1 MTIKPSSD
9 ISNLPPT
16 LSLFRYSDCISV
28 SNFKLYTDEDYQI
41 TFIQHHLY
49 TKFRRQLHIST
60 STHTW
65 LQKLLEKCYI
75 ISFTFGYFR
84 IVLPKPNTF
93 TN

>member
-60 STHTW
+60 STHLATKAA
-65 LQKLLEKCYI
+65 QEILL
-75 ISFTFGYFR
+75 
-84 IVLPKPNTF
+84 
-93 TN
+93 